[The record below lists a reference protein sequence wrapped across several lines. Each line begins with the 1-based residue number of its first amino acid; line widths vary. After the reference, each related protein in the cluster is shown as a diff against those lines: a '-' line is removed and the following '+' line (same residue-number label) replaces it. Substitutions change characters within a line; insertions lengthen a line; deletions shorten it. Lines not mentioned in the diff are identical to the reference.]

1 LRQQYPPPFVVW
13 MKTQSVFIHAPNFYL
28 SIWIL
33 SREEVGPG
41 LKFFFQFSGSI
52 GSASRSDCRVTR
64 RRKIICFRYSHPR
77 RPSILC
83 PVPAAQPIC
92 NLTTIPQSSIWC
104 FVPKD
109 LPSRAGPVVRLLT
122 MIMKPKQDAVEI
134 PPSCT
139 LPVVTFDELINP
151 DSPITCYLR
160 YLQSRQTCC
169 QQPNS
174 LLMTQFHWRRSKT
187 VTGKQFFDT

>member
-1 LRQQYPPPFVVW
+1 
-13 MKTQSVFIHAPNFYL
+13 MKTQSVFIHPPNFYL

-33 SREEVGPG
+33 SWEEVGPG

-64 RRKIICFRYSHPR
+64 RRKVICFRYSHPR

-83 PVPAAQPIC
+83 PVPGAQPIC

-104 FVPKD
+104 FVAKH
-109 LPSRAGPVVRLLT
+109 LPQCRPR
-122 MIMKPKQDAVEI
+122 
-134 PPSCT
+134 CT
-139 LPVVTFDELINP
+139 SVNHDSLPRCKMPLSSLGVVTFDELINP
-151 DSPITCYLR
+151 DSRITCYLR

-169 QQPNS
+169 QQPNY
-174 LLMTQFHWRRSKT
+174 LVMTQFHWRRCLT

>member
-1 LRQQYPPPFVVW
+1 

-109 LPSRAGPVVRLLT
+109 LPSSAGAVVRLLT
-122 MIMKPKQDAVEI
+122 MIMKPRCKM
-134 PPSCT
+134 PLSS

-151 DSPITCYLR
+151 DYRITCYLR

-169 QQPNS
+169 QQPNY
-174 LLMTQFHWRRSKT
+174 LVMTQFHWQRCKT
-187 VTGKQFFDT
+187 LTGKQFFDT

>member
-1 LRQQYPPPFVVW
+1 

-33 SREEVGPG
+33 SLQEVGPG

-52 GSASRSDCRVTR
+52 GSASRSSGRVTR
-64 RRKIICFRYSHPR
+64 KRKVICFRYSHPR

-83 PVPAAQPIC
+83 PVPTAQPIC
-92 NLTTIPQSSIWC
+92 NLTTISESSIWC
-104 FVPKD
+104 FGTKH
-109 LPSRAGPVVRLLT
+109 LPQCRPR
-122 MIMKPKQDAVEI
+122 
-134 PPSCT
+134 CT
-139 LPVVTFDELINP
+139 SVNHDSLPRCKMPLRSLGVVTFDELINP

-169 QQPNS
+169 QQPNY
-174 LLMTQFHWRRSKT
+174 LVMTQFHWRRCKT
-187 VTGKQFFDT
+187 LTGKQFFDT